1 MLTTWRKLLAIVAA
15 LYVIGIAAVS
25 AQENTI
31 NIGDTVAGRIVSAGD
46 RIEYRL
52 TAQTGDVILISMTS
66 NNFDTYIYL
75 NNARGE
81 EIASNDDG
89 GDGTNSLITG
99 FEIQDSGDYVLIA
112 ASYADSSVGEYTLTV
127 ARQQINP
134 IEYGQTIEGQLSL
147 DVPAGLY
154 RFRAQAGDLISAY
167 LSSQDFNGYM
177 ELIGPSGFTIGTS
190 NYVSPE
196 SVRLGPVD
204 VTTSGDYTLNVR
216 TTDRFTLTLD
226 NVFPPVIGLNQPAT
240 ETFSSTTNAVYF
252 AYEGA
257 SGQIVD
263 FSVSGGLGLRIELI
277 APPGNNLN
285 ADSAESSIDPSIR
298 TVLLDQDGVYY
309 IILSPSTPDASLA
322 GAATLTVTESD
333 LPSLDQGPVDVAFDL
348 DTNERILSFEGR
360 AGDTV
365 RITVIVDQMEGY
377 SSPYIEFRQGNEV
390 IATVNQTGMRRL
402 SFDFDIPE
410 DGMVAV
416 FVEVHTTAQLNITL
430 GRPAE

>member
-1 MLTTWRKLLAIVAA
+1 
-15 LYVIGIAAVS
+15 
-25 AQENTI
+25 
-31 NIGDTVAGRIVSAGD
+31 
-46 RIEYRL
+46 
-52 TAQTGDVILISMTS
+52 
-66 NNFDTYIYL
+66 L
-75 NNARGE
+75 NNARGA

-99 FEIQDSGDYVLIA
+99 FEISDSGDYVLIA
-112 ASYADSSVGEYTLTV
+112 ASYGDSSAGEYTLTV

-154 RFRAQAGDLISAY
+154 RFPAQAGDLISAY

-226 NVFPPVIGLNQPAT
+226 KVFPPAIGLNQPAT
-240 ETFSSTTNAVYF
+240 ETFSSTTNAAYF
-252 AYEGA
+252 AYEGVA
-257 SGQIVD
+257 GQIVD
-263 FSVSGGLGLRIELI
+263 FSVSGGLDLRIELI

-285 ADSAESSIDPSIR
+285 ADSDESSIDPSIR

-309 IILSPSTPDASLA
+309 IILSPSTPDVSLA

-333 LPSLDQGPVDVAFDL
+333 LPSLDQGPVDVTFDPS
-348 DTNERILSFEGR
+348 TPEHILSFAGR

-365 RITVIVDQMEGY
+365 RITVIVDQMDGY
-377 SSPYIEFRQGNEV
+377 SSPYIEFRQANEV

-402 SFDFDIPE
+402 SFDFNIPE